1 MPFLVATIFRV
12 LDRRLSKP
20 FNGFVAAPGNAF
32 TCVVAISH
40 TKLSLCIALL
50 RSLVLPSPCSAF
62 IMHSACQ
69 AFASGRSGRAVRLEP
84 GDIAGNDALSFDYK
98 DGVVQFSSWQDNS
111 WGARHQIRNEISGS
125 KGTLLTDFGGI
136 V

>member
-1 MPFLVATIFRV
+1 
-12 LDRRLSKP
+12 
-20 FNGFVAAPGNAF
+20 
-32 TCVVAISH
+32 
-40 TKLSLCIALL
+40 
-50 RSLVLPSPCSAF
+50 
-62 IMHSACQ
+62 MHSACQ

-84 GDIAGNDALSFDYK
+84 GDIAGHDALSFDYK